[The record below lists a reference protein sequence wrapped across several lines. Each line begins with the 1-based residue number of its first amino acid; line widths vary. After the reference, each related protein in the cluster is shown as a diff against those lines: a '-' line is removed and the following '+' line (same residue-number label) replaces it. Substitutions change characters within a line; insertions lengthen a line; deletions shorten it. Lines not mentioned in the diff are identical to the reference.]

1 MAKKAHKDIS
11 GNPKLTPF
19 LLWAK
24 SIRPQLEDENT
35 GKNFVTLKTRLG
47 AMWMG
52 LTDAEKYNWKRRA
65 QRLSLKSPEAG
76 HRPQGLSQFKGNIT

>member
-1 MAKKAHKDIS
+1 
-11 GNPKLTPF
+11 
-19 LLWAK
+19 
-24 SIRPQLEDENT
+24 
-35 GKNFVTLKTRLG
+35 
-47 AMWMG
+47 MG